1 MVALE
6 GIDARHLVGSEF
18 KIKDIVVFGNM
29 LGIRGSGDGD
39 DSALEVPAE
48 QDLIGALGRG
58 RAASGQY
65 AHKGQCDSKRFHVL
79 VVCVAKI
86 TGVDVTSV
94 ISISDCFDCFSVH
107 CP

>member
-48 QDLIGALGRG
+48 QDLIGALGRS
-58 RAASGQY
+58 RAASGHN
-65 AHKGQCDSKRFHVL
+65 AHKGKCDSKCFHIL
-79 VVCVAKI
+79 VVCTAKL
-86 TGVDVTSV
+86 TGVDATSV
-94 ISISDCFDCFSVH
+94 IGFTVSFDCFSVL